1 MMDLERLYDKWKN
14 DQPQAVE
21 EPAEAVNETN
31 PNPEPAVENKA
42 DNSEAP
48 ATEPKIAAETSGI
61 ASEAQ
66 GFSPGLTEKSN
77 EKETNSSAGHQN
89 PDPLLPK
96 AA

>member
-1 MMDLERLYDKWKN
+1 MDLERLYDKWKN
-14 DQPQAVE
+14 DQPKAIE

-31 PNPEPAVENKA
+31 PIPEPAAENKA

-48 ATEPKIAAETSGI
+48 ATEPKIAAETSDTP
-61 ASEAQ
+61 SEAR
-66 GFSPGLTEKSN
+66 GFSPGLTEKTN
-77 EKETNSSAGHQN
+77 EKEATPSTGHQN